1 MERHPSSALK
11 TVSNRHQPLS
21 CPGAWWFSR
30 SHDAKYST
38 LNGRSVN
45 TNISVAWSIL
55 VLPRQ
60 KHLACYNMC
69 YLFTCVFRRVSTIS
83 RRNTSMYRYAFLKI
97 GVKVISLN
105 PCRKVAAYNFYVLL
119 HFYKQFNREMISGA
133 HLFLDDED
141 VVSARRKWFI
151 SSPFHLAL
159 TNSTCQ
165 KVAQCMTKR
174 IPIWVHVYYP
184 SVTFKVAS

>member
-1 MERHPSSALK
+1 
-11 TVSNRHQPLS
+11 
-21 CPGAWWFSR
+21 
-30 SHDAKYST
+30 
-38 LNGRSVN
+38 
-45 TNISVAWSIL
+45 
-55 VLPRQ
+55 
-60 KHLACYNMC
+60 MC

-165 KVAQCMTKR
+165 KVAQCMTKH
-174 IPIWVHVYYP
+174 IPIWVHDHHPQSP
-184 SVTFKVAS
+184 SKLRLINILDDGKTMATQQRSETRRCLAFRAPLAVANPFHICIFLSA